1 MAPKTHFIAEQPIIQ
16 TIEQKISYTFRVC
29 IDIITKLQNLYD
41 FTNINTK
48 KRDPA
53 LRIAFILLMYAELNS
68 RNFLNLVQ
76 FIKRFERSQ

>member
-29 IDIITKLQNLYD
+29 IDIITKLHNLYD